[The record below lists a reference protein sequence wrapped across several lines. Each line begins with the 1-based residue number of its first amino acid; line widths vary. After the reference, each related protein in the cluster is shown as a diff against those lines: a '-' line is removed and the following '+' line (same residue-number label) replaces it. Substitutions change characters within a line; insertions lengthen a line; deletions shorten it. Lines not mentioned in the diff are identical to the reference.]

1 MEKIALS
8 KVPITLCIKIKGD
21 RFPFLCPLA
30 EQRKPLRTEHAERFD
45 FNVRS
50 GGLGRFDVE
59 PMFLRLFYS
68 GSNVLSLAS
77 PLIRK
82 V

>member
-30 EQRKPLRTEHAERFD
+30 EQRKLLRTEHAERFD

-59 PMFLRLFYS
+59 PMFLWFYS